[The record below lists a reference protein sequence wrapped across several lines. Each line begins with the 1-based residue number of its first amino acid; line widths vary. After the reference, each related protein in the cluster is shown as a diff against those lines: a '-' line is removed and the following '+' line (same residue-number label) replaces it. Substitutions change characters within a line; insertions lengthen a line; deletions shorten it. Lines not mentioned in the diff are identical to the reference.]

1 MSDDDVGQPDYGKAP
16 VPKVTAAT
24 AAAALATVVVVLVS
38 AITGKDAP
46 TGLEG
51 ALATLLAFVAGYLT
65 PPRGS

>member
-1 MSDDDVGQPDYGKAP
+1 MSDTGQDNDSKVP
-16 VPKVTAAT
+16 VPKVAAAT
-24 AAAALATVVVVLVS
+24 AAAALATVIVVLVS

-51 ALATLLAFVAGYLT
+51 SLATLLAFAAGYLA